1 MSTVQYSN
9 LSLSIRSMFFMLIAF
24 LLTSNYEIALAATTA
39 PTAASDPIGYQLCKV
54 VAIMSNSTA
63 KAIAIVALLAVGVGL
78 FMGKVNWGVALTTAV
93 GVIVMFGAPAL
104 IGFLGGTGADATS
117 CANVT

>member
-24 LLTSNYEIALAATTA
+24 LLISNYELALAATA

-117 CANVT
+117 CADVT